1 MLKFKS
7 FLKESKEMLIE
18 RALSSDVESD
28 DKGKLH
34 ELLLAKHLN
43 PDKDENGEG

>member
-7 FLKESKEMLIE
+7 FLKEEKQLIIE
-18 RALSSDVESD
+18 RALSADVESD

-34 ELLLAKHLN
+34 ELLLSK
-43 PDKDENGEG
+43 